1 MNDRSTSRQ
10 ITLALA
16 MRAALLGAVLLAI
29 ELLLARDVLAT
40 APLPPALGAGAGA
53 VLRTVEEA
61 VAAAEPYPDAVHR
74 ALRERFPDRPV
85 TRDR

>member
-1 MNDRSTSRQ
+1 VSSSGAGNLVT
-10 ITLALA
+10 ITEAP
-16 MRAALLGAVLLAI
+16 MGIEDLLAV

-40 APLPPALGAGAGA
+40 APLPPALGAGTAA

-61 VAAAEPYPDAVHR
+61 VAAADPYPDAVHR